1 MDKIIRRYE
10 GRPTS
15 QGHKL
20 EVTRDG
26 DEITIAFR
34 HVGEYG
40 DEYDPYVRV
49 AVIREVGQGF
59 ALGLFYRDA
68 EEPTAAG
75 DFTNERD
82 LFVAV
87 DKAVEERSTEV
98 GPI

>member
-1 MDKIIRRYE
+1 MDEIIRRYE

-20 EVTRDG
+20 EVTREG
-26 DEITIAFR
+26 DEVTIAFR

-40 DEYDPYVRV
+40 DEYDPYVHV
-49 AVIREVGQGF
+49 ACIKEIDGGF

-75 DFTNERD
+75 EYTGERD
-82 LFVAV
+82 LFVAI
-87 DKAVEERSTEV
+87 DKAVEERSKEV
-98 GPI
+98 GPV